1 MYDHKGTFIAGG
13 GTLTLALATSL
24 MGCNRDKIAQELP
37 QPRETAAQ
45 AQANQ
50 ELAAVAQALAR
61 TLSTDAAARQAL
73 KAEALKKFDGDY
85 DVLYQPFVAGHASF
99 GQHVAEAVASTGPAG
114 LTMPALLSR
123 LPTLNLSVP
132 VNIDKW
138 DAATYAPLVIFIP
151 AGYNER
157 TATRVKAYD
166 HNGNAQWLDAKKAP
180 DFPVV
185 VVGPS
190 ERVPSDVA
198 ATAQPTREASS
209 LKPQGAAT
217 SNMVDDP
224 NTQFDTPADG
234 SGSGGGSGYTPL
246 GTTGTTAGPC
256 RVDRQIE
263 YLREIYMKDV
273 SQYESW
279 FLGDP
284 EIRLQIMSPLGT
296 SGSSI
301 LDVMYTMSRGA
312 IEDHWHCNTQL
323 YYWNK
328 ATITNTVGYLWVEQD
343 GGDEIDVKLTLGYK
357 TNKGLNAAT
366 EVTYKIKN
374 DDDQISKIPMD
385 FAFCPSE
392 GYYTGG
398 TSGARE
404 FHWVLENR
412 P

>member
-1 MYDHKGTFIAGG
+1 V
-13 GTLTLALATSL
+13 
-24 MGCNRDKIAQELP
+24 GCNRDKIAQELP

-45 AQANQ
+45 AQTNQ

-61 TLSTDAAARQAL
+61 TLGTDAAARQQL
-73 KAEALKKFDGDY
+73 KAEALKKIDGDY
-85 DVLYQPFVAGHASF
+85 DVLYQPFAAGHAAF
-99 GQHVAEAVASTGPAG
+99 GQHMAEAVGGTGPAG
-114 LTMPALLSR
+114 LTMPALVSR
-123 LPTLNLSVP
+123 IPTLNLLVP

-151 AGYNER
+151 AGYDER

-166 HNGNAQWLDAKKAP
+166 QNGNAQWLDAKKAP
-180 DFPVV
+180 SFPVV

-198 ATAQPTREASS
+198 LTAAKPAREENS
-209 LKPQGAAT
+209 LKPQGVAT
-217 SNMVDDP
+217 SSMVDEP
-224 NTQFDTPADG
+224 NTQLEMPADG
-234 SGSGGGSGYTPL
+234 NSGGGYAPL
-246 GTTGTTAGPC
+246 GTSGTTGTAGTTATAC
-256 RVDRQIE
+256 RVDKQIE

-273 SQYESW
+273 SEYESW
-279 FLGDP
+279 FLGAP

-296 SGSSI
+296 NGSSI
-301 LDVMYTMSRGA
+301 LEVMYTMSRGA
-312 IEDHWHCNTQL
+312 IEDHWYCNTQL

-328 ATITNTVGYLWVEQD
+328 ATITDTVGYLWVEQD

-357 TNKGLNAAT
+357 TDKGLNAST
-366 EVTYKIKN
+366 EITYKIKN
-374 DDDQISKIPMD
+374 DDDQICKIPMD
-385 FAFCPSE
+385 FDFCPSE

-398 TSGARE
+398 TSGSRE